1 MDFFSFSGR
10 SNRMDFWLAIL
21 GLALA
26 QFAILALFSLVI
38 EPMMLSSLSPG
49 VQAGVSTAVGLFV
62 LLAPL
67 WPITAVAVRRSH
79 DRNLSG
85 WWYGATVILSV
96 ILEVWSQSPLPRT
109 PALDGEPVHVLNIL
123 SVGSGA
129 LGLLIGIV
137 LGILPGTPGHNRFG
151 PAPGSR
157 HQNYRAPT
165 MDQSSE
171 PAITDE
177 PAPLR

>member
-26 QFAILALFSLVI
+26 QFAILAVFSLVV
-38 EPMMLSSLSPG
+38 EPMMLTSLAPES
-49 VQAGVSTAVGLFV
+49 QAVVGTAVGLFV

-85 WWYGATVILSV
+85 WWYGATVILSLL
-96 ILEVWSQSPLPRT
+96 LEAWSQSPLPRT
-109 PALDGEPVHVLNIL
+109 VALGSDPVNVVNIL
-123 SVGSGA
+123 GVGSRV
-129 LGLLIGIV
+129 LGLLIVIV
-137 LGILPGTPGHNRFG
+137 LGFLPGTPGRNRFG

-157 HQNYRAPT
+157 HQNYRAPI
-165 MDQSSE
+165 MDHPDDPTIPNE
-171 PAITDE
+171 PVL
-177 PAPLR
+177 PR